1 MAKSPHTAEFKAKVS
16 QEYLDGLGSFPFL
29 ANKYSVGSQTIIRYF
44 FNVYGNKTDNMI

>member
-29 ANKYSVGSQTIIRYF
+29 ANKYSIGFPNINFMVF
-44 FNVYGNKTDNMI
+44 